1 MFKKLDDQRRKLQKE
16 LRDIEKF
23 SCVPKEFQENLK
35 RVICNSS
42 CKRCGAKKARLHASA
57 PESPEDIATDT
68 KYPGQKKTFAERQVP
83 QQKKRCGSSKRSS
96 CKKRSVSF
104 FLSNKVDK
112 NKMADAEMAAELQSL
127 QAEERRGSDASQ
139 TGACCKEALWQQ
151 FIALGANRVE
161 VFVQRLQRETGTA
174 QGQMPGREEGRRNSE
189 DEQEQDK
196 ASQQLAL
203 SAPSGCNE
211 GTPASSLELDLP
223 RVRVHMVKAEE
234 QGSQVQQRMS
244 VKDFYQTPQLDVP
257 QRKKMLHR
265 RTCEGTR
272 LRELVV
278 KKKKTKR
285 ETARVGT
292 HGPLKETAKVATLV
306 S

>member
-1 MFKKLDDQRRKLQKE
+1 
-16 LRDIEKF
+16 
-23 SCVPKEFQENLK
+23 
-35 RVICNSS
+35 
-42 CKRCGAKKARLHASA
+42 
-57 PESPEDIATDT
+57 
-68 KYPGQKKTFAERQVP
+68 
-83 QQKKRCGSSKRSS
+83 
-96 CKKRSVSF
+96 
-104 FLSNKVDK
+104 
-112 NKMADAEMAAELQSL
+112 
-127 QAEERRGSDASQ
+127 
-139 TGACCKEALWQQ
+139 
-151 FIALGANRVE
+151 
-161 VFVQRLQRETGTA
+161 
-174 QGQMPGREEGRRNSE
+174 MPGREEGRRNSE

-272 LRELVV
+272 LRELIV
-278 KKKKTKR
+278 KKENEKRNSQGRDPWTFEGNSQGGDLSLLITISQGEDPRTFKEPVERWRVQTKWKEKKWKKKNASER
-285 ETARVGT
+285 DKHWASQEDCFFPYACGGNLAVCQRRSRSA
-292 HGPLKETAKVATLV
+292 AKDRYDG
-306 S
+306 